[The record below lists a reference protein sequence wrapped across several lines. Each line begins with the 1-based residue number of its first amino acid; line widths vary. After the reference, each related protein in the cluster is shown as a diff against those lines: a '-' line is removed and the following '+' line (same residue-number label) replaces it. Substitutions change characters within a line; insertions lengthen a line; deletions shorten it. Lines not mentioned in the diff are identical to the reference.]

1 MVEIRNRRIP
11 NKQLVHFRVDGGKG
25 RPIVVLFVNVFGDF
39 VLFVFAEVG
48 VVGMGIDGGKGGL
61 GREEGGLE
69 REFEGWCDAGEEEK
83 QDGDACAASDVVVAD
98 EGEDFVLVLFPLGFG
113 WGWG

>member
-25 RPIVVLFVNVFGDF
+25 LPIVVLFVNVFGDF

-69 REFEGWCDAGEEEK
+69 REFEGWGDAAEEEK
-83 QDGDACAASDVVVAD
+83 QDGETGAASDNVMVPDV
-98 EGEDFVLVLFPLGFG
+98 GENGFLVLFPLGFG
-113 WGWG
+113 